1 MHDPCVLRH
10 LLHAWRF
17 VILNIHEAPP
27 NRTRA
32 NKSVLVLSHAQL
44 TRLASAI
51 KQLSSGNCG
60 ANQHTEKTGV
70 LVAIIFL
77 YMILNILITIIIIIF
92 IFKIIF
98 TIFIYVIPTIIFIF
112 IFIIIFIIIII
123 IPIISSTLTVK
134 YGKWKKQSAEN

>member
-10 LLHAWRF
+10 LLHEWWFA
-17 VILNIHEAPP
+17 ILNIHEAPP

-44 TRLASAI
+44 TRLA
-51 KQLSSGNCG
+51 KLSSGNCG
-60 ANQHTEKTGV
+60 ANQHTRKTGV

>member
-1 MHDPCVLRH
+1 M
-10 LLHAWRF
+10 
-17 VILNIHEAPP
+17 NIHEAPP

-51 KQLSSGNCG
+51 KQISSGNCG